1 MRVVV
6 RNHRYE
12 KRHLFGYYQPEFY
25 VYEGEQVPPFK
36 WSEPGTVCLT
46 TGDPFFP
53 VRQIHPD
60 SIVSIDDKP
69 VEAAPKVEPKER
81 VHVIQ
86 GSKGS
91 TYTVTIGPHGKS
103 CTCAGFQFRRACR
116 HINEALEA
124 A

>member
-12 KRHLFGYYQPEFY
+12 KRHLFGYYQPEFF
-25 VYEGEQVPPFK
+25 VYEGEQVPAFK

-60 SIVSIDDKP
+60 SIVSIDDAL
-69 VEAAPKVEPKER
+69 VEAPKPKTEER
-81 VHVIQ
+81 VLVVQ

-91 TYTVTIGPHGKS
+91 TYTVTVAPRGNS
-103 CTCAGFQFRRACR
+103 CTCSGFQFRRSCK
-116 HINEALEA
+116 HVNVALEA